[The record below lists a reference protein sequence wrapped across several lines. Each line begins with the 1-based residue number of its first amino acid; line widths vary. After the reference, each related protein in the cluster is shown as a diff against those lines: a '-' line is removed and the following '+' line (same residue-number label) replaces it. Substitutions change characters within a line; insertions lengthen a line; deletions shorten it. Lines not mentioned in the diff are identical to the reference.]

1 MKRLLWKKVNIIEF
15 FGHGEEGLEGVM
27 NKFL

>member
-1 MKRLLWKKVNIIEF
+1 MEKGDIIEF

-27 NKFL
+27 NNFL